1 MSAGRISTNSKAR
14 ARYDGRQKGFPLDA
28 SVIDYIRHLRR
39 ERPPSPRAVADAELA
54 KAKARWLDLRVR
66 EKEGSLM
73 PTSECEHIIDTAI
86 GIVLTN
92 LHSIPPRLFPLD
104 IQGRR
109 RAEGVIHEIR
119 KIIAD
124 QCLRRAQEHEAA
136 LVTSEPSGDAG
147 EMGATSRRGAA
158 LGRCD

>member
-1 MSAGRISTNSKAR
+1 
-14 ARYDGRQKGFPLDA
+14 
-28 SVIDYIRHLRR
+28 
-39 ERPPSPRAVADAELA
+39 
-54 KAKARWLDLRVR
+54 
-66 EKEGSLM
+66 M

-92 LHSIPPRLFPLD
+92 LHSIPPRLFPLE

-136 LVTSEPSGDAG
+136 LVTSEPSGDADG
-147 EMGATSRRGAA
+147 CDSPTRRSAGPMRLAERTISIAQPLPGNFEPAPHSLRGKHQVDHAA
-158 LGRCD
+158 ELVGDEVFDDTGTVTW